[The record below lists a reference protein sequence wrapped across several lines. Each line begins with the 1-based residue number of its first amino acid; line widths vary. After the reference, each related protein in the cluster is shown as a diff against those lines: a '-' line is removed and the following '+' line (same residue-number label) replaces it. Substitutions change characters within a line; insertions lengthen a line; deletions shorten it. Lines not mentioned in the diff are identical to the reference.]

1 MKKILEKYKKFFL
14 LLFLFTVIFSNDLSA
29 SNKIKII
36 KKVNSEIITNFDV
49 LKELNYL
56 TALNNSLENL
66 SLVDQLKIA
75 EESVIREKIKYSEIT
90 KFIDVENF
98 NNIKLIDRVML
109 NLINDLGLNNKSEF
123 ENYLLNFQVTSLD
136 VKKKITIEVLWNQL
150 ISSKYKD
157 KINIDENELLNR
169 IKKQN
174 LDNKNILEYDLSE
187 IIFQVKNREE
197 LETKIKLI
205 DQNILEIGF
214 KNTANKFSISNTSKL
229 GGKVG
234 KVKENQLS
242 KKILNELNNINVGE
256 YTKPIKIGNGFMI
269 LLINDKKIISQ
280 KIDENVLLNNMIEF
294 EKQKQFDSFSQIYFN
309 KVKINSQIYEF

>member
-1 MKKILEKYKKFFL
+1 MKKILEKYKNFF
-14 LLFLFTVIFSNDLSA
+14 LFLFLLTVIFSNNLSA

-36 KKVNSEIITNFDV
+36 KKVNNEIITNFDV
-49 LKELNYL
+49 LKEINYL

-66 SLVDQLKIA
+66 SLEDQFKIA
-75 EESVIREKIKYSEIT
+75 EESLIREKIKYSEIT

-98 NNIKLIDRVML
+98 NNIKLIEKVMS

-123 ENYLLNFQVTSLD
+123 ENYLLNFQIKSLD

-150 ISSKYKD
+150 ISSKYRD
-157 KINIDENELLNR
+157 KINVDENELLNK

-174 LDNKNILEYDLSE
+174 LDNNNILEYDLSE
-187 IIFQVKNREE
+187 IIFQAKNRDE
-197 LETKIKLI
+197 LESKIKLI
-205 DQNILEIGF
+205 NQNILEIGF

-242 KKILNELNNINVGE
+242 KKIINELNNINIGE
-256 YTKPIKIGNGFMI
+256 YTKPIKIGNGFMV
-269 LLINDKKIISQ
+269 LLINDKKIINQ
-280 KIDENVLLNNMIEF
+280 KIDEKILLDNMIEF

-309 KVKINSQIYEF
+309 KIKINSRIYEF

>member
-66 SLVDQLKIA
+66 SLEDQLKIA
-75 EESVIREKIKYSEIT
+75 EESIIREKIKYSEIT

-157 KINIDENELLNR
+157 KINIDENELLNK

-174 LDNKNILEYDLSE
+174 LENKNILEYDLSE

>member
-1 MKKILEKYKKFFL
+1 MKKILEKYKNFF
-14 LLFLFTVIFSNDLSA
+14 LFLFLLTVIFSNNLSA

-36 KKVNSEIITNFDV
+36 KKVNNEIITNFDV
-49 LKELNYL
+49 LKEINYL

-66 SLVDQLKIA
+66 SLEDQFKIA
-75 EESVIREKIKYSEIT
+75 EESLIREKIKYSEIT

-98 NNIKLIDRVML
+98 NNIKLIEKVMS

-123 ENYLLNFQVTSLD
+123 ENYLLNFQIKSLD

-150 ISSKYKD
+150 ISSKYRD
-157 KINIDENELLNR
+157 KINVDENELLNK

-174 LDNKNILEYDLSE
+174 LDNNNILEYDLSE
-187 IIFQVKNREE
+187 IIFQAKNRDE
-197 LETKIKLI
+197 LESKIKLI
-205 DQNILEIGF
+205 NQNILEIGF
-214 KNTANKFSISNTSKL
+214 RNTANKFSISNTSKL

-242 KKILNELNNINVGE
+242 KKILNELNNINIGE

-269 LLINDKKIISQ
+269 LLINDKKIINQ
-280 KIDENVLLNNMIEF
+280 KIDEKILLDNMIEF

-309 KVKINSQIYEF
+309 KIKINSQIYEF

>member
-1 MKKILEKYKKFFL
+1 MKKILEKYKNFF
-14 LLFLFTVIFSNDLSA
+14 LFLFLLTVIFSNNLSA

-36 KKVNSEIITNFDV
+36 KKVNNEIITNFDV
-49 LKELNYL
+49 LKEINYL

-66 SLVDQLKIA
+66 SLEDQFKIA
-75 EESVIREKIKYSEIT
+75 EESLIREKIKYSEIT

-98 NNIKLIDRVML
+98 NNIKLIEKVMS

-123 ENYLLNFQVTSLD
+123 ENYLLNFQIKSLD

-150 ISSKYKD
+150 ISSKYRD
-157 KINIDENELLNR
+157 KINVDENELLNK

-174 LDNKNILEYDLSE
+174 LDNNNILEYDLSE
-187 IIFQVKNREE
+187 IIFQAKNRDE
-197 LETKIKLI
+197 LESKIKLI
-205 DQNILEIGF
+205 NQNILEIGF
-214 KNTANKFSISNTSKL
+214 RNTANKFSISNTSKL

-242 KKILNELNNINVGE
+242 KKILNELNNINIGE
-256 YTKPIKIGNGFMI
+256 YTKPIKIGNGFMV
-269 LLINDKKIISQ
+269 LLINDKKIINQ
-280 KIDENVLLNNMIEF
+280 KIDEKILLDNMIEF

-309 KVKINSQIYEF
+309 KIKINSRIYEF

>member
-1 MKKILEKYKKFFL
+1 MKKILEKYKNFF
-14 LLFLFTVIFSNDLSA
+14 LFLFLLTVIFSNNLSA

-36 KKVNSEIITNFDV
+36 KKVNNEIITNFDV
-49 LKELNYL
+49 LKEINYL

-66 SLVDQLKIA
+66 SLEDQFKIA
-75 EESVIREKIKYSEIT
+75 EESLIREKIKYSEIT

-98 NNIKLIDRVML
+98 NNIKLIEKVMS

-123 ENYLLNFQVTSLD
+123 ENYLLNFQIKSLD
-136 VKKKITIEVLWNQL
+136 VKKITIEVLWNQL
-150 ISSKYKD
+150 ISSKYRD
-157 KINIDENELLNR
+157 KINVDENELLNK

-174 LDNKNILEYDLSE
+174 LDNNNILEYDLSE
-187 IIFQVKNREE
+187 IIFQAKNRDE
-197 LETKIKLI
+197 LESKIKLI
-205 DQNILEIGF
+205 NQNILEIGF
-214 KNTANKFSISNTSKL
+214 RNTANKFSISNTSKL

-242 KKILNELNNINVGE
+242 KKILNELNNINIGE

-269 LLINDKKIISQ
+269 LLINDKKIINQ
-280 KIDENVLLNNMIEF
+280 KIDEKILLDNMIEF

-309 KVKINSQIYEF
+309 KIKINSQIYEF

>member
-1 MKKILEKYKKFFL
+1 MKKILEKYKNFF
-14 LLFLFTVIFSNDLSA
+14 LFLFLLTVIFSNNLSA

-36 KKVNSEIITNFDV
+36 KKVNNEIITNFDV
-49 LKELNYL
+49 LKEINYL

-66 SLVDQLKIA
+66 SLEDQFKIA
-75 EESVIREKIKYSEIT
+75 EESLIREKIKYSEIT

-98 NNIKLIDRVML
+98 NNIKLIEKVMS

-123 ENYLLNFQVTSLD
+123 ENYLLNFQIKSLD

-150 ISSKYKD
+150 ISSKYRD
-157 KINIDENELLNR
+157 KINVDENELLNK

-174 LDNKNILEYDLSE
+174 LDNNNILEYDLSE
-187 IIFQVKNREE
+187 IIFQAKNRDE
-197 LETKIKLI
+197 LESKIKLI
-205 DQNILEIGF
+205 NQNILEIGF
-214 KNTANKFSISNTSKL
+214 RNTANKFSISNTSKL

-242 KKILNELNNINVGE
+242 KKILTELNNINIGE
-256 YTKPIKIGNGFMI
+256 YTKPIKIGNGFMV
-269 LLINDKKIISQ
+269 LLINDKKIINQ
-280 KIDENVLLNNMIEF
+280 KIDEKILLDNMIEF

-309 KVKINSQIYEF
+309 KIKINSRIYEF

>member
-1 MKKILEKYKKFFL
+1 MKKILEKYKNNFFFL
-14 LLFLFTVIFSNDLSA
+14 FLLTVIFSNNLSA

-36 KKVNSEIITNFDV
+36 KKVNNEIITNFDV
-49 LKELNYL
+49 LKEINYL

-66 SLVDQLKIA
+66 SLEDQFKIA
-75 EESVIREKIKYSEIT
+75 EESLIREKIKYSEIT

-98 NNIKLIDRVML
+98 NNIKLIEKVMS

-123 ENYLLNFQVTSLD
+123 ENYLLNFQIKSLD

-150 ISSKYKD
+150 ISSKYRD
-157 KINIDENELLNR
+157 KINVDENELLNK

-174 LDNKNILEYDLSE
+174 LDNNNILEYDLSE
-187 IIFQVKNREE
+187 IIFQAKNRDE
-197 LETKIKLI
+197 LESKIKLI
-205 DQNILEIGF
+205 NQNILEIGF
-214 KNTANKFSISNTSKL
+214 RNTANKFSISNTSKRW
-229 GGKVG
+229 KSW
-234 KVKENQLS
+234 KSKRKS
-242 KKILNELNNINVGE
+242 TIKKILNELNNINVGE

-294 EKQKQFDSFSQIYFN
+294 EKKKQFNSFSQIYFN

>member
-1 MKKILEKYKKFFL
+1 MRIILEKYINLFFISFL
-14 LLFLFTVIFSNDLSA
+14 LIVIFSNNLNA
-29 SNKIKII
+29 SNKIKIV
-36 KKVNSEIITNFDV
+36 KKVNEEIITNFDV
-49 LKELNYL
+49 YKEINYL

-66 SLVDQLKIA
+66 SIEDQYKIA
-75 EESVIREKIKYSEIT
+75 EESIIREKIKYSEIT
-90 KFIDVENF
+90 KFIDIENF
-98 NNIKLIDRVML
+98 DNIKLIDNVMF
-109 NLINDLGLNNKSEF
+109 NLINDLGLNNKTEL
-123 ENYLLNFQVTSLD
+123 ENYLLNFQINSLD

-157 KINIDENELLNR
+157 KININENELLNK
-169 IKKQN
+169 IQKKKLN
-174 LDNKNILEYDLSE
+174 NKNILEYDLSE
-187 IIFQVKNREE
+187 IIFQAKDKEE

-205 DQNILEIGF
+205 NQSILEIGF

-242 KKILNELNNINVGE
+242 KKILNELNIIDIGG

-269 LLINDKKIISQ
+269 LLINNKEIINQ

-309 KVKINSQIYEF
+309 KVKINTRIYEF

>member
-1 MKKILEKYKKFFL
+1 MFLFL
-14 LLFLFTVIFSNDLSA
+14 LTVIFSNNLSA

-36 KKVNSEIITNFDV
+36 KKVNNEIITNFDV
-49 LKELNYL
+49 LKEINYL

-66 SLVDQLKIA
+66 SLEDQFKIA
-75 EESVIREKIKYSEIT
+75 EESLIREKIKYSEIT

-98 NNIKLIDRVML
+98 NNIKLIEKVMS

-123 ENYLLNFQVTSLD
+123 ENYLLNFQIKSLD

-150 ISSKYKD
+150 ISSKYRD
-157 KINIDENELLNR
+157 KINVDENELLNK

-174 LDNKNILEYDLSE
+174 LDNNNILEYDLSE
-187 IIFQVKNREE
+187 IIFQAKNRDE

-205 DQNILEIGF
+205 NQNILEIGF
-214 KNTANKFSISNTSKL
+214 RNTANKFSISNTSKL

-242 KKILNELNNINVGE
+242 KKILNELNNINIGE
-256 YTKPIKIGNGFMI
+256 YTKPIKIGNGFII
-269 LLINDKKIISQ
+269 LLINDKKIINQ
-280 KIDENVLLNNMIEF
+280 KIDEKILLDNMIEF

-309 KVKINSQIYEF
+309 KIKINSRIYEF

>member
-1 MKKILEKYKKFFL
+1 MKKILEKYKNFF
-14 LLFLFTVIFSNDLSA
+14 LFLFLLTVIFSNNLSA

-36 KKVNSEIITNFDV
+36 KKVNNEIITNFDV
-49 LKELNYL
+49 LKEINYL

-66 SLVDQLKIA
+66 SLEDQFKIA
-75 EESVIREKIKYSEIT
+75 EESLIREKIKYSEIT

-98 NNIKLIDRVML
+98 NNIKLIEKVMS

-123 ENYLLNFQVTSLD
+123 ENYLLNFQIKSLD

-150 ISSKYKD
+150 ISSKYRD
-157 KINIDENELLNR
+157 KINVDENELLNK

-174 LDNKNILEYDLSE
+174 LDNNNILEYDLSE
-187 IIFQVKNREE
+187 IIFQAKNRDE
-197 LETKIKLI
+197 LESKIKLI
-205 DQNILEIGF
+205 NQNILEIGF
-214 KNTANKFSISNTSKL
+214 RNTANKFSISNTSKL

-242 KKILNELNNINVGE
+242 KKILNELNNINIGE
-256 YTKPIKIGNGFMI
+256 YTKPIKIVNGFMV
-269 LLINDKKIISQ
+269 LLINDKKIINQ
-280 KIDENVLLNNMIEF
+280 KIDEKILLDNMIEF

-309 KVKINSQIYEF
+309 KIKINSRIYEF

>member
-1 MKKILEKYKKFFL
+1 MKKILEKYKNFF
-14 LLFLFTVIFSNDLSA
+14 LFLFLLTVIFSNNLSA

-36 KKVNSEIITNFDV
+36 KKVNNEIITNFDV
-49 LKELNYL
+49 LKEINYL

-66 SLVDQLKIA
+66 SLEDQFKIA
-75 EESVIREKIKYSEIT
+75 EESLIREKIKYSEIT

-98 NNIKLIDRVML
+98 NNIKLIEKVMS

-123 ENYLLNFQVTSLD
+123 ENYLLNFQIKSLD

-150 ISSKYKD
+150 ISSKYRD
-157 KINIDENELLNR
+157 KINVDENELLNK

-174 LDNKNILEYDLSE
+174 LDNNNILEYDLSE
-187 IIFQVKNREE
+187 IIFQAKNRDE
-197 LETKIKLI
+197 LESKIKLI
-205 DQNILEIGF
+205 NQNILEIGF
-214 KNTANKFSISNTSKL
+214 RNTANKFSISNTSKL

-242 KKILNELNNINVGE
+242 KKILNELNNINIGE
-256 YTKPIKIGNGFMI
+256 YTKPIKIGNGFMV
-269 LLINDKKIISQ
+269 LLINDKKIINQ
-280 KIDENVLLNNMIEF
+280 KIDEKILLDNMIEF

-309 KVKINSQIYEF
+309 KIKINSQIYEF

>member
-1 MKKILEKYKKFFL
+1 MKKILEKYKNFF
-14 LLFLFTVIFSNDLSA
+14 LFLFLLTVIFSNNLSA

-36 KKVNSEIITNFDV
+36 KKVNNEIITNFDV
-49 LKELNYL
+49 LKEINYL

-66 SLVDQLKIA
+66 SLEDQFKIA
-75 EESVIREKIKYSEIT
+75 EESLIREKIKYSEIT

-98 NNIKLIDRVML
+98 NNIKLIEKVMS

-123 ENYLLNFQVTSLD
+123 ENYLLNFQIKSLD

-150 ISSKYKD
+150 ISSKYRD
-157 KINIDENELLNR
+157 KINVDENELLNK

-174 LDNKNILEYDLSE
+174 LDNNNILEYDLSE
-187 IIFQVKNREE
+187 IIFQAKNRDE
-197 LETKIKLI
+197 LESKIKLI
-205 DQNILEIGF
+205 NQNILEIGF
-214 KNTANKFSISNTSKL
+214 RNTANKFSISNTSKL

-242 KKILNELNNINVGE
+242 KKILNELNNINIGE
-256 YTKPIKIGNGFMI
+256 YTKPIKIGNGFMV
-269 LLINDKKIISQ
+269 LLINDKKIINK
-280 KIDENVLLNNMIEF
+280 KIDEKILLDNMIEF

-309 KVKINSQIYEF
+309 KIKINSQIYEF